1 MVTMVRPAAMI
12 VLTAVEQQKLTRW
25 ERAATTPQRLARRAR
40 IILSSAAGLG
50 TRRLAQQE
58 RMSRTTV
65 QRWRARF
72 AATGCDGLQ
81 DRPRRGRP
89 SVLAPTTRALVVAL
103 ACERPADRGLPLSRY
118 SLGELAAEAAN
129 VLATPPPSRSSIW
142 RWLMQDAL
150 RPWRH
155 HCWIFPRDPH
165 FLEVAGPVLDLY
177 ACRWQGQPLWADEYV
192 LSADEK
198 TSIQARRRLQP
209 TLPPGPYQAA
219 RVEHEYARQGAVQY
233 LAAWDV
239 HRAVVFGRC
248 EPKTGK
254 AAFGRLVDQVMDQ
267 EPYRSA
273 RRVFWIVDNGSSHRG
288 ERAAEELRARHP
300 RIVVVHT
307 PVHASWLNQ
316 IEQYFSIL
324 QRKVL
329 TPNDLTSLKAL
340 VERIAAFGQRYS
352 SLSKPFAWTF
362 TREELERRLRDPSL
376 HVDSVPLTMAA

>member
-1 MVTMVRPAAMI
+1 MMRPSRLI
-12 VLTAVEQQKLTRW
+12 TLTAPQQQRLTAW
-25 ERAATTPQRLARRAR
+25 ARAATTPQRLARRAR
-40 IILSSAAGLG
+40 VILGSAAGLG
-50 TRRLAQQE
+50 SRRLAQQE

-72 AATGCDGLQ
+72 VAAGCDGLQ

-89 SVLAPTTRALVVAL
+89 MRLAPTTRALVMAL
-103 ACERPADRGLPLSRY
+103 ACERPADRDVPLSRY
-118 SLGELAAEAAN
+118 SLNEIAAEVSN
-129 VLATPPPSRSSIW
+129 VLGSDGPSRSSIG
-142 RWLMQDAL
+142 RWLVQDAL

-155 HCWIFPRDPH
+155 QCWIFPRDPN
-165 FLEVAGPVLDLY
+165 FLELAGPILDLY
-177 ACRWQGQPLWADEYV
+177 ACRWQGRPLWKDEYV

-209 TLPPGPYQAA
+209 TLPPGPHQPT
-219 RVEHEYARQGAVQY
+219 RVEHEYERQGAVQY

-288 ERAAEELRARHP
+288 EHAAEELRVRHP

-316 IEQYFSIL
+316 VELYFSIL

-329 TPNDLTSLKAL
+329 TPNDLYRLTDLM
-340 VERIAAFGQRYS
+340 ERIRAFGERYS
-352 SLSKPFAWTF
+352 ALGKPFAWTF
-362 TREELERRLRDPSL
+362 TRQNLERRLRDPL
-376 HVDSVPLTMAA
+376 LDLDPLLPVQKAA

>member
-1 MVTMVRPAAMI
+1 MVQPARMLT
-12 VLTAVEQQKLTRW
+12 LTAAQRQQLTRW
-25 ERAATTPQRLARRAR
+25 ARAATTPQRLARRAR
-40 IILSSAAGLG
+40 IILGSAAGLG
-50 TRRLAQQE
+50 SRRLAQQE
-58 RMSRTTV
+58 RISRTTV

-72 AATGCDGLQ
+72 LAAACDGLQ

-89 SVLAPTTRALVVAL
+89 AVLPPTTRALVVAL
-103 ACERPADRGLPLSRY
+103 ACERPAARDVPLSRY
-118 SLGELAAEAAN
+118 SLSELAAEAAQ
-129 VLATPPPSRSSIW
+129 VLGAEAGPSRSSIW
-142 RWLMQDAL
+142 RWLLQDAL
-150 RPWRH
+150 RPWRYE
-155 HCWIFPRDPH
+155 CWIFPRDPH
-165 FLEVAGPVLDLY
+165 FLELAGPVLDLY
-177 ACRWQGQPLWADEYV
+177 ACRWQGRPLWHDEYV

-198 TSIQARRRLQP
+198 TSIQARRRRQP
-209 TLPPGPYQAA
+209 TLPPGPQQAA
-219 RVEHEYARQGAVQY
+219 RVEHEYERQGAVQY

-288 ERAAEELRARHP
+288 QRAADDLRARHP

-316 IEQYFSIL
+316 IELYFSIL

-329 TPNDLTSLKAL
+329 TPNDLDSLDEL
-340 VERIAAFGQRYS
+340 IERIHVFGERYS
-352 SLSKPFAWTF
+352 ALGKPFAWTF
-362 TREELERRLRDPSL
+362 TRQDLERRLRDPL
-376 HVDSVPLTMAA
+376 LQLEPPDPRRMAA

>member
-1 MVTMVRPAAMI
+1 MVRSAAMI
-12 VLTAVEQQKLTRW
+12 VLTAGEQQKLTRW

-40 IILSSAAGLG
+40 IILGSAAGLG
-50 TRRLAQQE
+50 SRRLAQQE

-72 AATGCDGLQ
+72 AASGCDGLQ

-89 SVLAPTTRALVVAL
+89 RVLAPTTRALVVAL
-103 ACERPADRGLPLSRY
+103 ACERPAARDVPLSRY
-118 SLGELAAEAAN
+118 SLSELAVEAGN
-129 VLATPPPSRSSIW
+129 VLGSVVPSRSSIW

-165 FLEVAGPVLDLY
+165 FLELAGPVLDLY
-177 ACRWQGQPLWADEYV
+177 ACRWQSQPLWGDEYV

-219 RVEHEYARQGAVQY
+219 RVEHEYERQGAVQY

-300 RIVVVHT
+300 QIVVVHT

-329 TPNDLTSLKAL
+329 TPNDLTSLNAL
-340 VERIAAFGQRYS
+340 EERIAAFGQRYS
-352 SLSKPFAWTF
+352 SLGKPFAWTF
-362 TREELERRLRDPSL
+362 TRQELERRLREPSL
-376 HVDSVPLTMAA
+376 QPDSVLSTMAA